1 MRKGAKQQLLRVVPA
16 LTARTQ
22 LGQILRRVRE
32 NRERF
37 VVGRR
42 GEPQAVIM
50 NVQEYLEHFARKSL
64 AVERLRSAAK
74 SRSLDALP
82 LRTIDAEIRRHRNE
96 QKR

>member
-1 MRKGAKQQLLRVVPA
+1 MRKSAKPLLKVVPA

-50 NVQEYLEHFARKSL
+50 NVEEYLEHFARKSS

-74 SRSLDALP
+74 SRRLDALP
-82 LRTIDAEIRRHRNE
+82 LRTINAEIRRYRNE
-96 QKR
+96 KKR

>member
-1 MRKGAKQQLLRVVPA
+1 MRKGAKQLLRVVPA